1 VGEVWRPMKPR
12 TANSLVFKELSD
24 FGFATI
30 PLIPDG
36 ELYKGIT
43 PSSLATCLVIL
54 ECGLG
59 LSHPG

>member
-1 VGEVWRPMKPR
+1 MKPR